1 VSAAD
6 PALPSAPRSSSLAA
20 WLALVTT
27 VLFAGLTVAV
37 VGHLAVVQGIDEHIH
52 AWVVSNRSS
61 WSVSLARVVTWGG
74 STVFV
79 LPALFAVGVL
89 VLGRGRRARD
99 RLAAGLLLAG
109 IGGLGVYVG
118 LVINSSVGRPRARI
132 EDWAGVAGGP
142 SYPSGHT
149 TAATVFALLCA
160 WALTGRAGPSRA
172 RVVPWIAAVVF
183 ALTIGWT
190 RVWLGVH
197 WPSDVVGG
205 LLYGAAW
212 SATFLAV
219 VSRRRSRQA
228 MRSPDRPH
236 TVVRRPTVA
245 GSEEVR

>member
-1 VSAAD
+1 
-6 PALPSAPRSSSLAA
+6 
-20 WLALVTT
+20 
-27 VLFAGLTVAV
+27 
-37 VGHLAVVQGIDEHIH
+37 
-52 AWVVSNRSS
+52 
-61 WSVSLARVVTWGG
+61 
-74 STVFV
+74 
-79 LPALFAVGVL
+79 
-89 VLGRGRRARD
+89 
-99 RLAAGLLLAG
+99 
-109 IGGLGVYVG
+109 VG

-197 WPSDVVGG
+197 WPSDVAGG